1 MKCNKE
7 VGSFV
12 HTVWTCVHIQDF
24 WVEVALKLDLVFN
37 KELDLDPVCLLLG
50 LPHLQLK
57 GSQCP
62 KQWNVLTYAAH

>member
-37 KELDLDPVCLLLG
+37 KKPG
-50 LPHLQLK
+50 P
-57 GSQCP
+57 S
-62 KQWNVLTYAAH
+62 VLVVGITTPTNKSISLSETVECFNMCCM